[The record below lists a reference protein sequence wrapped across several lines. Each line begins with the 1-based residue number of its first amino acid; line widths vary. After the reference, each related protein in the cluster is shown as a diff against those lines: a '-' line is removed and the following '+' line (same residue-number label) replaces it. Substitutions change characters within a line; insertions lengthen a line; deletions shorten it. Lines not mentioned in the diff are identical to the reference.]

1 MDTSESLTYLFK
13 CGGFL
18 IKYHIRY
25 GADAAQSASMM
36 TGTAK
41 NIGLVYI
48 DMRGV
53 GRKAIVKRVTKEYV
67 KNHARSSKSDD
78 GYVAPVAGSL
88 EKK

>member
-1 MDTSESLTYLFK
+1 MV
-13 CGGFL
+13 
-18 IKYHIRY
+18 
-25 GADAAQSASMM
+25 

-53 GRKAIVKRVTKEYV
+53 GRKAIVKRVGKEYV
-67 KNHARSSKSDD
+67 KSRVHSSKDVGGSGD
-78 GYVAPVAGSL
+78 GYVAPAPPGSW

>member
-1 MDTSESLTYLFK
+1 MSF
-13 CGGFL
+13 
-18 IKYHIRY
+18 RY
-25 GADAAQSASMM
+25 GADAAQSTSMM

-53 GRKAIVKRVTKEYV
+53 GRKAIVKRVAKEYIKGHASRGS
-67 KNHARSSKSDD
+67 KNATGSGD
-78 GYVAPVAGSL
+78 GYVTPVPAGSL